1 MGISRIN
8 LGRKNNKLKIFKR
21 SSTKLMLMTTQL
33 DIASVKAK
41 VNLSPYHIQ
50 TAKA

>member
-1 MGISRIN
+1 
-8 LGRKNNKLKIFKR
+8 
-21 SSTKLMLMTTQL
+21 MTTQL

-50 TAKA
+50 TAKAQTKANEVAIAQNMIDLIQKSAGSAR